1 VEKGT
6 TFEIIEDGT
15 GSEVE
20 LNDAIDDEGDES
32 GTGTADDGMQVY
44 ESFIFGMLTNFDQL
58 PLERIHAMLKMFVTD
73 PPFEKS
79 ETDLERFLENLV
91 EQEKLNCSSGM
102 FSIKK

>member
-1 VEKGT
+1 
-6 TFEIIEDGT
+6 
-15 GSEVE
+15 
-20 LNDAIDDEGDES
+20 
-32 GTGTADDGMQVY
+32 
-44 ESFIFGMLTNFDQL
+44 
-58 PLERIHAMLKMFVTD
+58 MFVTD

>member
-58 PLERIHAMLKMFVTD
+58 PLERIHAMLKVCSNFFLLFAL
-73 PPFEKS
+73 PES
-79 ETDLERFLENLV
+79 NRF
-91 EQEKLNCSSGM
+91 SWGR
-102 FSIKK
+102 